1 VEPNTAAYPIR
12 FTFEPAEPIAR
23 WRPLVAWLL
32 VIPHVIVL
40 WALAIAAGLCVFVG
54 WFAILFTGKLPEG
67 LAGIPQL
74 MLRYQLRVMTY
85 ANFMQEEYPPF
96 EYATVPSDPGDYPRM
111 AVDIEPALTDRN
123 RLTVFFRYFLVI
135 PHIFVLYFV
144 GIAAG
149 VLIMIAWFAVLF
161 TAKWPAGMRDFV
173 IGYLRWTTRVTG
185 YAFLLTDEYPPFTT
199 R

>member
-1 VEPNTAAYPIR
+1 MEPSATTYPIR
-12 FTFEPAEPIAR
+12 FTFEPAERIAR

-32 VIPHVIVL
+32 AIPHFIVL
-40 WALAIAAGLCVFVG
+40 SFIAIGAWLCAIVG

-67 LAGIPQL
+67 VAGIPAL

-96 EYATVPSDPGDYPRM
+96 TYEPEESDPGDYPRV
-111 AVDIEPALTDRN
+111 AVDVDTSLSDRN
-123 RLTVFFRYFLVI
+123 RLTVFFRYFMVI
-135 PHIFVLYFV
+135 PHVIVLYFV

-149 VLIMIAWFAVLF
+149 VIIMIAWFAVIF
-161 TAKWPAGMRDFV
+161 TGKWPDGMRDFV

-185 YAFLLTDEYPPFTT
+185 YALLLTDEYPPFST

>member
-1 VEPNTAAYPIR
+1 VEASTPAYPIR
-12 FTFEPAEPIAR
+12 FTFEPAERIAR

-40 WALAIAAGLCVFVG
+40 WAIAIAAWLCVVVG

-67 LAGIPQL
+67 LAGIPEL

-96 EYATVPSDPGDYPRM
+96 TYPMEAADPGDYPRM
-111 AVDIEPALTDRN
+111 AVDVQPSLAGRN

-135 PHIFVLYFV
+135 PHIVVLYFV

-149 VLIMIAWFAVLF
+149 VVIMIAWFVVLF
-161 TAKWPAGMRDFV
+161 TAKWPDGMRDFV

-185 YAFLLTDEYPPFTT
+185 YAFLLTDEYPPFTIQ
-199 R
+199 

>member
-1 VEPNTAAYPIR
+1 MEPNTAAYPIR
-12 FTFEPAEPIAR
+12 FTFEPVEPIAR

-54 WFAILFTGKLPEG
+54 WFAILVTGKLPEG

-96 EYATVPSDPGDYPRM
+96 AFDTEPADPGDYPRL
-111 AVDIEPALTDRN
+111 AVDMDPALTGRN
-123 RLTVFFRYFLVI
+123 RLTVFFRYFLVL
-135 PHIFVLYFV
+135 PHVFVLLFV